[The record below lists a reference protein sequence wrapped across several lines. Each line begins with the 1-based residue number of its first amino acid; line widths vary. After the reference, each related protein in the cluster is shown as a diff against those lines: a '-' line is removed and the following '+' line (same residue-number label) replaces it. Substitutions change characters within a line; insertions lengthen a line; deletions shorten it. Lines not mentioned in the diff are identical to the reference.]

1 MSSSYRRV
9 ATSSGEA
16 PTTNNDEAVYETTRS
31 RSERISDKL
40 HALAWVIVASLT
52 ASYTHF
58 FHTIFTDARIIRH
71 IFNTSMALF
80 SINIILTIYLVVY
93 LPFRFRPSPT
103 FKVSASSP
111 EFWGVYCPRVI
122 PIMTACGIVGSFLLV
137 RSCFPIWGFL
147 TPLIIAVIA
156 VGMFF
161 SLHFIPWC

>member
-1 MSSSYRRV
+1 M
-9 ATSSGEA
+9 
-16 PTTNNDEAVYETTRS
+16 
-31 RSERISDKL
+31 

-93 LPFRFRPSPT
+93 LPFRFPPSPT
-103 FKVSASSP
+103 FSVSASSP
-111 EFWGVYCPRVI
+111 AFWGVYCPRVI

-161 SLHFIPWC
+161 SLHFIPCC